1 MNSSERKVD
10 NKDYGNDCTG
20 NIISTGDDFME
31 NIKYEVVTNKS
42 FDEAVNSIVKSLEE
56 QKFGVLW
63 KLNFK
68 DKLKEKGID
77 FDSNFMI
84 LEVCNP
90 HKAKEVLTQ
99 HIDVGYFLPCKLVVY
114 EEISEV
120 KIGMMSPDKLIGL
133 LNHKDLED
141 TAKEVQNILVTA
153 INNAK

>member
-1 MNSSERKVD
+1 M
-10 NKDYGNDCTG
+10 
-20 NIISTGDDFME
+20 IILE

-42 FDEAVNSIVKSLEE
+42 FDEAVDSVVKSLEE

-68 DKLKEKGID
+68 DKLKKKNID
-77 FDSNFMI
+77 FNSNFMI

-90 HKAKEVLTQ
+90 HKAKEVLSK

-114 EEISEV
+114 EDNGAV
-120 KIGMMSPDKLIGL
+120 KIGMVSPDKLIGL
-133 LNHKDLED
+133 LNHNDLED
-141 TAKEVQNILVTA
+141 TAKEVQNIMITA